1 MKHLKTYKLF
11 ESQNFDWFRD
21 LFQELKDEGF
31 HISVKESTTQ
41 KMDFSEFDNFSTH
54 NLRTKDGTV
63 RTIDVKVEKKVSAQ
77 DNTEFFGP
85 SLKRFKIDEI
95 KETLLFAESYAKDE
109 IGLELEYIFVS
120 KIPDYRY
127 YKSVEYLPFE
137 SNWWVDS
144 VTFAFRKID

>member
-41 KMDFSEFDNFSTH
+41 KMDFSELDFFSVH
-54 NLRTKDGTV
+54 NLRTKDGTSKTV
-63 RTIDVKVEKKVSAQ
+63 DVKVEKRIIDEAGQ
-77 DNTEFFGP
+77 PTLREFN
-85 SLKRFKIDEI
+85 IDEI
-95 KETLLFAESYAKDE
+95 KETLLFAESYAKGE
-109 IGLELEYIFVS
+109 LGLELEYIFTMRVP
-120 KIPDYRY
+120 KYTY
-127 YKSVEYLPFE
+127 YKSVEVLPD
-137 SNWWVDS
+137 NQKIDS

>member
-41 KMDFSEFDNFSTH
+41 KMDFSELDFFTSH
-54 NLRTKDGTV
+54 NLRTKDGTIK
-63 RTIDVKVEKKVSAQ
+63 TIDVKVEKRIIDEAGQLNLK
-77 DNTEFFGP
+77 EFN
-85 SLKRFKIDEI
+85 IDEI
-95 KETLLFAESYAKDE
+95 KETLLFAESYAKGE
-109 IGLELEYIFVS
+109 LGLELEYIYTMRV
-120 KIPDYRY
+120 PRYTY
-127 YKSVEYLPFE
+127 YKSADVLPD
-137 SNWWVDS
+137 NQTIDS

>member
-1 MKHLKTYKLF
+1 M
-11 ESQNFDWFRD
+11 FRD

-31 HISVKESTTQ
+31 HVSVKESTTQ

-77 DNTEFFGP
+77 DNTEFFGS

-109 IGLELEYIFVS
+109 LGLELEYIFVS